1 MSNLVFT
8 CLLFWELGRRTFLL
22 FRVKC
27 IGEIT
32 PGKIRLKLV
41 LDHNSNILKP
51 FERIKFFRFEN
62 QLEKLNSL
70 VLLLLT
76 SQIQNTLKI
85 LRLGLNFESDLV
97 QVEANKV
104 IAFCN
109 IFSSIRKFMRRFAL
123 EIFGLS

>member
-8 CLLFWELGRRTFLL
+8 CLLFWELGRGAFLL
-22 FRVKC
+22 FGVKC

-51 FERIKFFRFEN
+51 FERIKSFRFEN

-76 SQIQNTLKI
+76 GQIQNTLKI
-85 LRLGLNFESDLV
+85 LHLG
-97 QVEANKV
+97 
-104 IAFCN
+104 
-109 IFSSIRKFMRRFAL
+109 
-123 EIFGLS
+123 